1 MGSQRW
7 EDGPLTVNV
16 SYVAPQ
22 MPTKL
27 PTNQL
32 PKVSIDEARRSLPH
46 VFIRQVPANRVS
58 FLKWHA

>member
-1 MGSQRW
+1 MGSQW
-7 EDGPLTVNV
+7 WDDAPLTVNV

-32 PKVSIDEARRSLPH
+32 PKVS
-46 VFIRQVPANRVS
+46 S
-58 FLKWHA
+58 FTGFSRL